1 MCGIVF
7 GCEVY
12 LEVNFGSGHVVQAL
26 VPQAF
31 QHLKGGYKKEGDRLF
46 STNCCG
52 RTRRNDFKLKDGR
65 FRLDTRKIFFTIR
78 VVKH

>member
-31 QHLKGGYKKEGDRLF
+31 QHLKGGL
-46 STNCCG
+46 
-52 RTRRNDFKLKDGR
+52 
-65 FRLDTRKIFFTIR
+65 
-78 VVKH
+78 